1 MPTDFHD
8 LTARLISIHS
18 KRLAL
23 RPVCEADTWPLFE
36 ATRNP
41 AFNRH
46 LLWEQPRSEWEVY
59 RRVETI
65 VEAARKGKLAAVSA
79 VLKSTGAWVSL
90 FRFQPTP
97 AEDTVEM
104 GIWTHDRY
112 WHGLYSLEL
121 GRMCVDAAF
130 ATGGVQRL
138 IGVTSRDNRSSQMLM
153 RQVGLEVE
161 RESLRGDE
169 TGRLKPSLVFFAE
182 RERWRTR
189 RREATYQAYADMAP
203 ANDPVLPEVRQ
214 ETARPYA
221 EALTAVTNRV

>member
-169 TGRLKPSLVFFAE
+169 TGGSGGAGG
-182 RERWRTR
+182 
-189 RREATYQAYADMAP
+189 AGAGGAGSDAG
-203 ANDPVLPEVRQ
+203 
-214 ETARPYA
+214 ARGGVGA
-221 EALTAVTNRV
+221 EAGRSTQNGASARRSAYVAPSSNSARTANQPSA